1 MTPFAFAARSLIR
14 QPTRALLGVIGV
26 AVVGALL
33 FDMLL
38 LSRGLVV
45 SFEELLDATGFDV
58 RVTATDSMPGMGPP
72 VVGAAAH
79 AAAIRALP
87 EIEDV
92 VSVRFGEVEISA
104 DDGQR
109 LTVDFMGASSSARNT
124 WRVRDGVGLL
134 AGRSRS
140 IAPILVNRN
149 LADRLELLPGSSLEL
164 RGRCSRAY
172 SVLPPTRFEVAGIV
186 EFQFDIAGS
195 GYAVVRLD
203 DFRTICPVRKE
214 DEADFLLVA
223 SNPGTTTTAALAA
236 VSRARPGLNAI
247 SNRQLV
253 SRFESTDFSYFHQI
267 SFALATI
274 TLCFAFLLIAT
285 LLTVS
290 VNQRLAEVATLRAL
304 GFPRRRV
311 AADLLWESALLV
323 GAGGLLAL
331 PLGGLLAIKLDSILR
346 SIPGLPERLHFFVF
360 EPRAVWL
367 HAGLLLVTGV
377 VAALYPVYLVARLPI
392 AETLRKEIV
401 S

>member
-1 MTPFAFAARSLIR
+1 MTSLAFAGRSLIR
-14 QPTRALLGVIGV
+14 QPARAILGVVGV

-45 SFEELLDATGFDV
+45 SFEELLEGTGFDL
-58 RVTATDSMPGMGPP
+58 RVSATNSIPGMGPKL
-72 VVGAAAH
+72 VGAAAH

-87 EIEDV
+87 EIDEV
-92 VSVRFGEVEISA
+92 VSVRFGRAEMAGDNGRRGSVEFTA
-104 DDGQR
+104 
-109 LTVDFMGASSSARNT
+109 TSSSEGET
-124 WRVRDGVGLL
+124 WKLR
-134 AGRSRS
+134 AGRGLDAGTRGTM
-140 IAPILVNRN
+140 PPVLVNRQ
-149 LADRLELLPGSSLEL
+149 LQEMYEVRPGSTLEL
-164 RGRCSRAY
+164 RGECGSDY
-172 SVLPPTRFEVAGIV
+172 TILPPTRFEVTGIV
-186 EFQFDIAGS
+186 DLQFDIAGIP
-195 GYAVVRLD
+195 YAVVRLD
-203 DFRTICPVRKE
+203 DFRTICPARSADV
-214 DEADFLLVA
+214 ADFLLVA
-223 SNPGTTTTAALAA
+223 SSDDTTTTQAAAA
-236 VSRARPGLNAI
+236 ILEARPELNAI

-253 SRFESTDFSYFHQI
+253 GRFESTDFSYFRQI

-323 GAGGLLAL
+323 GSGGLLAV
-331 PLGGLLAIKLDSILR
+331 PLGGLLAMRLDSILR
-346 SIPGLPERLHFFVF
+346 AIPGLPERLHFFVF

-367 HAGLLLVTGV
+367 YGGLLLVTGV
-377 VAALYPVYLVARLPI
+377 AAAIYPVYLAARLPI